1 MIYLLLG
8 GLGDLVSIKSKTLS
22 LKIKEIFLAELVYTP
37 ALNSQRVS
45 NEERFMKR
53 SCCDFT
59 RPCGQFWFYW
69 LSSEQRLFPVE
80 MEENVAV
87 YVLRSHNCPRF
98 NVATYGDHV
107 KGHLFKQKHGTS

>member
-1 MIYLLLG
+1 MFPLK
-8 GLGDLVSIKSKTLS
+8 VRHFHS
-22 LKIKEIFLAELVYTP
+22 KIKEIFLAELVYTP

-53 SCCDFT
+53 SCSDFT

-69 LSSEQRLFPVE
+69 LSSELRL
-80 MEENVAV
+80 EENVAV